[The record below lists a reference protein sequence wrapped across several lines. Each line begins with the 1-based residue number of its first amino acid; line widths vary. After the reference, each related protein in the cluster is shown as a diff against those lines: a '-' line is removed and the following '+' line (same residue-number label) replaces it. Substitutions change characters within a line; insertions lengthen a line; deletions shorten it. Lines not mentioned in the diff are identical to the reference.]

1 MTTVL
6 LVAVGSVG
14 AEIKIRRKSKF
25 CMTASFLLQKKKMLL
40 NSMYEI
46 ETLVKEIML
55 QGEA

>member
-6 LVAVGSVG
+6 LVAFESVG
-14 AEIKIRRKSKF
+14 ADIKIRRKNKF
-25 CMTASFLLQKKKMLL
+25 CMTACFLLQKKKMLL
-40 NSMYEI
+40 KSMYEI